1 MTAQKLSINKAVAA
15 SAQIAAMFETY
26 YNLYKIHK
34 GRTLSEAY
42 GAKENKHL
50 RTEWSCRRAY
60 ANALANRKDVVVPR
74 DSLVPTVTNTSRFT
88 FVSMVDYEVMIWNTK
103 LNVLQITD
111 KRGKITEYYHVNGEF
126 VAEVPWYKTLEGRN
140 ADDLYLTQ
148 KGLKYGKIL

>member
-1 MTAQKLSINKAVAA
+1 MTTQKLSIAKAFTA
-15 SAQIAAMFETY
+15 SAQTLAAFETY
-26 YNLYKIHK
+26 YNLYQLHK
-34 GRTLSEAY
+34 GCTLSEAY
-42 GAKENKHL
+42 GMKENKQL

-60 ANALANRKDVVVPR
+60 ANALANRKDVITPR
-74 DSLVPTVTNTSRFT
+74 DSLVPTIISTSRSR
-88 FVSMVDYEVMIWNTK
+88 FVSVVNYEVMIWNVS

-111 KRGKITEYYHVNGEF
+111 KRGKITEYYHVDGDF